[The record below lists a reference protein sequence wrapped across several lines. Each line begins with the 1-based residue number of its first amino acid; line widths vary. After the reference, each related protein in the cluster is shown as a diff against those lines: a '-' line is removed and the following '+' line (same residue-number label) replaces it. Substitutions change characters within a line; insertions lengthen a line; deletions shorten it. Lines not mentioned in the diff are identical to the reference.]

1 MKRSMATLMARH
13 TARVLAAGG
22 GLFALAGCHLPA
34 LKGPEPTAAAAVPA
48 DFNGT
53 STADSSARLRVE
65 EFFTDPLLV
74 SLIGE
79 AVANNLD
86 LKILAQDID
95 IAAFELLAR
104 RGAILPQVSVRATA
118 GVERSS
124 KFTRDGAVEENLTVD
139 GRRLPSPLPDFLL
152 GAEASWQID
161 IWRQLRNARDAAG
174 LRVLATTDGRTFAV
188 TRLVADI
195 ADNYYALLALDQRL
209 ATFDQIITTQEQ
221 SLKVATALRDAGR
234 ANELGVQR
242 FTAEVRRNRSERL
255 LVQQEV
261 VERENRINFLAGRFP
276 QPVER
281 SATKIQDVTLP
292 AVCVGMPA
300 QLLANRPDI
309 RRAERELAAAGLDV
323 NVARA
328 DFLPRLDITG
338 GLGFRAFHPRFLFQP
353 ETFVANA
360 AGGLVA
366 PLINRQAI
374 AAAYQTANA
383 RQLQA
388 LYDYQRVILDA
399 VTEVTTRLRAADNF
413 GQSIEVRKQQLQAL
427 ETSVEVATKL
437 FQNARAEY
445 SEVLF
450 TTRDLLEARQQL
462 IETKRQQLQ
471 AIVFAYQALG
481 GGGVPPATTPPAG
494 TRVMPAPPA
503 NKLPPPQPGGA
514 PPAGPAVPGGGAKP
528 ADAGKDRPQPI
539 ALPPLPSAAAPAK

>member
-1 MKRSMATLMARH
+1 MKRSMAMLIARH

-22 GLFALAGCHLPA
+22 GMFILAGCHLPA
-34 LKGPEPTAAAAVPA
+34 LKGPEPTTAAAVPA
-48 DFNGT
+48 DFGGAA
-53 STADSSARLRVE
+53 TADSSARLRVE
-65 EFFTDPLLV
+65 EFFSDPLLV
-74 SLIGE
+74 NLIHE

-86 LKILAQDID
+86 LKILSQDID
-95 IAAFELLAR
+95 IAGFELLAR
-104 RGAILPQVSVRATA
+104 RGAILPRVSVRATA
-118 GVERSS
+118 GVDRAS
-124 KFTRDGAVEENLTVD
+124 KFTREGAVDDTLTVD
-139 GRRLPSPLPDFLL
+139 GRPLPNPLPDFLL
-152 GAEASWQID
+152 GAEASWQVD

-209 ATFDQIITTQEQ
+209 VTLDQIIATQEQ
-221 SLKVATALRDAGR
+221 SLKVATSLRDAGR
-234 ANELGVQR
+234 ATELGVQR
-242 FTAEVRRNRSERL
+242 FTAEVRRNRSEKL

-292 AVCVGMPA
+292 AVSAGVPA

-323 NVARA
+323 QVARA
-328 DFLPRLDITG
+328 DFYPALDITG

-366 PLINRQAI
+366 PLINRAAI

-399 VTEVTTRLRAADNF
+399 VNEVTTRLRAAENY
-413 GQSIEVRKQQLQAL
+413 GKSIEVRKEQLQAL
-427 ETSVEVATKL
+427 ETSVDVATKL

-481 GGGVPPATTPPAG
+481 GGGTPPATTNPPSTPPG
-494 TRVMPAPPA
+494 PPVPPAPPA
-503 NKLPPPQPGGA
+503 NPSAPPPGVPPRGGD
-514 PPAGPAVPGGGAKP
+514 AKP
-528 ADAGKDRPQPI
+528 GEAGKDKPQPI
-539 ALPPLPSAAAPAK
+539 SLPPLPSPAAAGK